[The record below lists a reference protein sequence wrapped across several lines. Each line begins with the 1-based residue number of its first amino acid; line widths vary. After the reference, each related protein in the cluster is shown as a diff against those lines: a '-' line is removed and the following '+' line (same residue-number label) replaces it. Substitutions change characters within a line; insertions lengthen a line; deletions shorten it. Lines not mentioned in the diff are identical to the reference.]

1 MHVPVHTLSQ
11 QTPCWQVPVAH
22 SLLTLQV
29 APITFLPQ
37 IVPLQTFPDEQ
48 SALLLQ
54 LTRQVPVVPHRY
66 SLHETELAAVQVP
79 APSQCAAAVPVEPP
93 AVQVGSRHTVA
104 FE

>member
-1 MHVPVHTLSQ
+1 MHVPVQTLSQ

-22 SLLTLQV
+22 SLLSAQV

-37 IVPLQTFPDEQ
+37 IVPLQTLPAEQ

-54 LTRQVPVVPHRY
+54 LTRQVPAEPHTY
-66 SLHETELAAVQVP
+66 SLHETGLAAAQTP
-79 APSQCAAAVPVEPP
+79 APSQCAAAVPVAPP
-93 AVQVGSRHTVA
+93 AGQVGSWQTVA